1 MKKIISLLLTLST
14 LTLALFSVS
23 CQKTDDTVI
32 NIGVMSG
39 PTGMGMAKLMAD
51 NAGSDEKYNFTVY
64 SSPNDAT
71 PALANGTLDMLC
83 LPTNTAAT
91 LASKQSDFI
100 SVIAINTLGSLFV
113 LTDENTTV
121 NSIADLEGKTIY
133 ASVPNSTTG
142 PIINYILEQNGVNAT
157 VEFEANHDALV
168 AKVVKN
174 EAPIVILPEP
184 KVSAALMQNTGYSI
198 DLNLSTE
205 WDVISH
211 SPMAMG
217 CIVVRN
223 DFLKEHKIAVDSFLN
238 DYEQSINY
246 ISATENRDYAA
257 EMIYNAEVLPKLAIA
272 KNALKNLAGSIVFIK
287 GESMKAALEAFYAA
301 IGQAAPSG
309 DFYYE

>member
-121 NSIADLEGKTIY
+121 
-133 ASVPNSTTG
+133 
-142 PIINYILEQNGVNAT
+142 Q
-157 VEFEANHDALV
+157 
-168 AKVVKN
+168 
-174 EAPIVILPEP
+174 
-184 KVSAALMQNTGYSI
+184 
-198 DLNLSTE
+198 
-205 WDVISH
+205 
-211 SPMAMG
+211 
-217 CIVVRN
+217 C
-223 DFLKEHKIAVDSFLN
+223 
-238 DYEQSINY
+238 
-246 ISATENRDYAA
+246 
-257 EMIYNAEVLPKLAIA
+257 
-272 KNALKNLAGSIVFIK
+272 
-287 GESMKAALEAFYAA
+287 
-301 IGQAAPSG
+301 
-309 DFYYE
+309 